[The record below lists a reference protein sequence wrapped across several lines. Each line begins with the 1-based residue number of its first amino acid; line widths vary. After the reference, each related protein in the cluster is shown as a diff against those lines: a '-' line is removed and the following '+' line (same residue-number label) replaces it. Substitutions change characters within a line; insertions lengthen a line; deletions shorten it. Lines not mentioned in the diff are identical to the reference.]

1 MTIGEMCRLMLTRS
15 IIAFVYYNKPFPNVI
30 HLLTVFRL
38 EWFDT
43 RFPRIAVNFEVF
55 ADEAICFQVKFQK
68 LVFRSKSAKTWM
80 LASVSSRSGITSIIS
95 KGSLRYVQNIF
106 NFFLQSSFE
115 TFYENVNS
123 QKPDHGSPG
132 GRSAGRASRDRDSK
146 TRERFGLL
154 IKSAC

>member
-68 LVFRSKSAKTWM
+68 LVLEANPR
-80 LASVSSRSGITSIIS
+80 
-95 KGSLRYVQNIF
+95 
-106 NFFLQSSFE
+106 
-115 TFYENVNS
+115 
-123 QKPDHGSPG
+123 KPGCSP
-132 GRSAGRASRDRDSK
+132 A
-146 TRERFGLL
+146 
-154 IKSAC
+154 